1 MELAVPEE
9 GDHLEG
15 AEVALAPGVEVG
27 LEALRRPAGSTPRE
41 AAPEDLGVEA
51 LDIAGGEAQDVGAGH
66 QGAEFGGGLG
76 PPRGQLHLEGGGGAA
91 HLRGA
96 EGEGAGLGLQPMV
109 AVAVP
114 PAARGA
120 PARSAP
126 PQEGGDLLLEAD
138 LEHVLRRPGDELAEG
153 VAQRGSLEL
162 GGQGFPHLAARWYPL
177 HGVGAPFSVPW
188 DGPVRHRKG
197 TLRLSIFT
205 PKIGHHPIEPF
216 NLGKSL
222 W

>member
-1 MELAVPEE
+1 VLRTFGGRRVRGPASVFSRWVPE
-9 GDHLEG
+9 
-15 AEVALAPGVEVG
+15 PF
-27 LEALRRPAGSTPRE
+27 RQPR
-41 AAPEDLGVEA
+41 G
-51 LDIAGGEAQDVGAGH
+51 
-66 QGAEFGGGLG
+66 G
-76 PPRGQLHLEGGGGAA
+76 PPL
-91 HLRGA
+91 
-96 EGEGAGLGLQPMV
+96 V
-109 AVAVP
+109 V
-114 PAARGA
+114 
-120 PARSAP
+120 AP

-162 GGQGFPHLAARWYPL
+162 GGQGFPHPGARWYPL